1 MIKDMYPLFFCFFFF
16 WGWVHNTKHACQ
28 NDVSILTL
36 THAFNLLILFLTTQ
50 LSPILAEKKGKKF
63 VIKTML
69 SYFRTISVV

>member
-1 MIKDMYPLFFCFFFF
+1 MTKDMYPLFFCFF
-16 WGWVHNTKHACQ
+16 WGGCIIPNMLVKMMFPYLHSHMHL
-28 NDVSILTL
+28 I
-36 THAFNLLILFLTTQ
+36 LLILFLTTQ